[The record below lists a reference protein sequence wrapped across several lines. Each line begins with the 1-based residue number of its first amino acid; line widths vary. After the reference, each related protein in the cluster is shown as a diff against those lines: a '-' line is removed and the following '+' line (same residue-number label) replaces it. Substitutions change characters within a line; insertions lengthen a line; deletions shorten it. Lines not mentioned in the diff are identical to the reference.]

1 MDNTYTKTQK
11 LIKVG
16 NSLATTLDPQFLR
29 QAGIKAGDSLSLHY
43 AADGAYATLIPAKT
57 VNKMEKMKVNK
68 AEREAVLM
76 SKVTPEFQTWVEKSL
91 EEDAEALKKLANL

>member
-16 NSLATTLDPQFLR
+16 NSFATTLDPQFLR
-29 QAGIKAGDSLSLHY
+29 QAGIKAGGSLSLHY
-43 AADGAYATLIPAKT
+43 AADGSYATLIPSKGLD
-57 VNKMEKMKVNK
+57 KKEKLDVNK
-68 AEREAVLM
+68 AKREAVLM
-76 SKVTPEFQTWVEKSL
+76 SKVTPEFQEWVEKSL